1 MTNPWRVFSDC
12 RTEYWTYISDI
23 AKPRLDLRV
32 GDVVRLVRV
41 SENRFQTTL
50 FFASSLLKVFEP
62 RWKTTGMLSRLP
74 RRYLGT
80 ETGFQKVSRCPR
92 SVSLGRKYPIPV
104 SKIKY
109 ELFRKSFRRPK
120 SDQEIRLIY
129 RWASLYLVRFLRK
142 KYANSARTR

>member
-1 MTNPWRVFSDC
+1 MQ
-12 RTEYWTYISDI
+12 
-23 AKPRLDLRV
+23 
-32 GDVVRLVRV
+32 VRV
-41 SENRFQTTL
+41 QDRGQFGAKSGVAGHDLYSNIEYGSETND
-50 FFASSLLKVFEP
+50 
-62 RWKTTGMLSRLP
+62 
-74 RRYLGT
+74 LGT

-129 RWASLYLVRFLRK
+129 R
-142 KYANSARTR
+142 